1 MYRPLISRIIR
12 SLLAVALLAITAF
25 GGTVAAADSAHAGAV
40 YALTNAA
47 TGNAVVVWNRAPD
60 GTLSPAGSYATGG
73 LGTAA
78 GLGSQG
84 AVVLSDKHRL
94 LFAVNPG
101 SNDISSFQVD
111 GDSLTLVGRV
121 PSGGTT
127 PTSLTLHDRRLYVLN
142 AGGAGNISG
151 FKIAHNGTLTPLA
164 NSTRALS
171 GGATAPA
178 QVQFSPDG
186 DFLAVTERASQNI
199 DIYPVDKHGQAG
211 ALVVSRSS
219 GAVPFGFAFD
229 KRGRLV
235 VSEAGGGQNGL
246 SAASSYRIDDNG
258 SLVVITG
265 SAATNQGAACWV
277 VITKNGRFAY
287 TANAAAGSNSI
298 SGFAIGKNGSL
309 TLITPDGRTGVAG
322 NGPTDM
328 ALSVNSQFLY
338 VRNARDNSISAFAV
352 QANGTLQAL
361 PGAAGLPAGAAGL
374 AAF

>member
-84 AVVLSDKHRL
+84 AVVLSDNHRL

-142 AGGAGNISG
+142 AA
-151 FKIAHNGTLTPLA
+151 A
-164 NSTRALS
+164 RAIL
-171 GGATAPA
+171 
-178 QVQFSPDG
+178 
-186 DFLAVTERASQNI
+186 
-199 DIYPVDKHGQAG
+199 
-211 ALVVSRSS
+211 
-219 GAVPFGFAFD
+219 
-229 KRGRLV
+229 
-235 VSEAGGGQNGL
+235 
-246 SAASSYRIDDNG
+246 
-258 SLVVITG
+258 
-265 SAATNQGAACWV
+265 
-277 VITKNGRFAY
+277 
-287 TANAAAGSNSI
+287 AGSKS
-298 SGFAIGKNGSL
+298 
-309 TLITPDGRTGVAG
+309 RT
-322 NGPTDM
+322 T
-328 ALSVNSQFLY
+328 
-338 VRNARDNSISAFAV
+338 AR
-352 QANGTLQAL
+352 L
-361 PGAAGLPAGAAGL
+361 PRWRIRPAR
-374 AAF
+374 

>member
-1 MYRPLISRIIR
+1 
-12 SLLAVALLAITAF
+12 
-25 GGTVAAADSAHAGAV
+25 
-40 YALTNAA
+40 
-47 TGNAVVVWNRAPD
+47 
-60 GTLSPAGSYATGG
+60 
-73 LGTAA
+73 
-78 GLGSQG
+78 
-84 AVVLSDKHRL
+84 
-94 LFAVNPG
+94 
-101 SNDISSFQVD
+101 
-111 GDSLTLVGRV
+111 
-121 PSGGTT
+121 
-127 PTSLTLHDRRLYVLN
+127 
-142 AGGAGNISG
+142 
-151 FKIAHNGTLTPLA
+151 
-164 NSTRALS
+164 
-171 GGATAPA
+171 
-178 QVQFSPDG
+178 VQFSPDG

-199 DIYPVDKHGQAG
+199 DIYPVDENGQAG

-258 SLVVITG
+258 NLVVITG

-322 NGPTDM
+322 NGPADM

-352 QANGTLQAL
+352 QADGTLQAL